1 MSTPINTTNANTTLQ
16 SIKVYIREERGKLSP
31 EMQRALVD
39 LATVAYEIK
48 GVANPRIAGASFIRG
63 NIFTAKNY

>member
-1 MSTPINTTNANTTLQ
+1 MPTFNTTNANTTLQ
-16 SIKVYIREERGKLSP
+16 SIKSYIKEERGNVTP

-48 GVANPRIAGASFIRG
+48 AVANPRICAASFVRG